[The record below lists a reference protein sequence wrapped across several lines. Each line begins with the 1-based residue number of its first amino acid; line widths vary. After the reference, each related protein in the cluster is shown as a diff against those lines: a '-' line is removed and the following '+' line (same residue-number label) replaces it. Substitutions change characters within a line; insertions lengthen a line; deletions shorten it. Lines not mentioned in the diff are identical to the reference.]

1 MTTKIVDTILPTTM
15 VGSYPR
21 PHWYKHQLLGRDVRV
36 AFKEV
41 QHEEAYHDAVATVIR
56 DQEEAGLD
64 IVTDGNMWYDDY
76 VGVIGSFCWY
86 MYERIGGFE
95 PAREPHP
102 SYRRTRRQSQGKEIL
117 DDWGGVINSG
127 PVTHGPIRLADLY
140 KVAAQHAKKPVKVS
154 VGAGPAN
161 LAWHVYFKHYKN
173 AKDLSF
179 ALAPIFNKEMK
190 DLVAAGA
197 KYLQFEDLGAWL
209 PLFTGNKDDYKW
221 IRESVEKCCDGVD
234 AKIGWHFC
242 FGNAWG
248 NDILSANFPEG
259 YQTVLPYFFEHDRHR
274 RVRARLRQP
283 RHGRHRLPEESA
295 EGQGRAGRRARHPHE
310 RHRETGTDRGPHPT
324 RSSSTCRPKGHAQH
338 GLRHEAARAHGGQD
352 ETQRARRGRRYRP
365 QRSRSK
371 VEHMADKKIIAVVG
385 ATGAQGGGLVQAIL
399 TDPNGGFTVRAITRD
414 PVQGQG
420 QGARGKGRARSSRPT
435 STTSRA

>member
-1 MTTKIVDTILPTTM
+1 MATKIVDTILPTTM

-21 PHWYKHQLLGRDVRV
+21 PHWFKHQLLGRDVRV

-41 QHEEAYHDAVATVIR
+41 QHEEAYDDAVGTVIR

-86 MYERIGGFE
+86 LYERIPGFE
-95 PAREPHP
+95 QSREEHP
-102 SYRRTRRQSQGKEIL
+102 TLAGKDPSQGKEIL

-127 PVTHGPIRLADLY
+127 PVSRGPLRLADLY
-140 KVAAQHAKKPVKVS
+140 KIAKKHAKVPVKVS

-173 AKDLSF
+173 QEELSR
-179 ALAPIFNKEMK
+179 ALAPIFNAEMK

-209 PLFTGNKDDYKW
+209 PLFTGNVNDYKW
-221 IRESVEKCCDGVD
+221 IREVVEECCDGVD

-248 NDILSANFPEG
+248 NDILSASFPEG
-259 YQTVLPYFFEHDRHR
+259 YQTVLPYFFETKGISEFVLDYANRDM
-274 RVRARLRQP
+274 AGIEFLKN
-283 RHGRHRLPEESA
+283 LPKDTDLQVGVLDIRTNA
-295 EGQGRAGRRARHPHE
+295 I
-310 RHRETGTDRGPHPT
+310 ETP
-324 RSSSTCRPKGHAQH
+324 
-338 GLRHEAARAHGGQD
+338 
-352 ETQRARRGRRYRP
+352 ETIAKRIR
-365 QRSRSK
+365 K
-371 VEHMADKKIIAVVG
+371 VLAVVPPEKVTLSSDCGMKPLARMVAKMKLKALVDG
-385 ATGAQGGGLVQAIL
+385 AKM
-399 TDPNGGFTVRAITRD
+399 VRGELMG
-414 PVQGQG
+414 V
-420 QGARGKGRARSSRPT
+420 K
-435 STTSRA
+435 

>member
-1 MTTKIVDTILPTTM
+1 RPSAGTNAADAPPRSTDRRTSSLRLSFGTLLALSNTHRNPSPRLTSSSCSDSIRTRLPANRLGERMPPLKITDTVLPTTM

-21 PHWYKHQLLGRDVRV
+21 PQWFRHQLLGRDVRV

-41 QHEEAYHDAVATVIR
+41 QHEEAYHDAVATVVR

-95 PAREPHP
+95 AAREPHP
-102 SYRRTRRQSQGKEIL
+102 STVGAPKSQGKDIL

-127 PVTHGPIRLADLY
+127 PVSRGPIRLADLFGY
-140 KVAAQHAKKPVKVS
+140 AKKHATKPVKVS

-161 LAWHVYFKHYKN
+161 LAWHVYFKHYKD
-173 AKDLSF
+173 AKELSY
-179 ALAPIFNKEMK
+179 ALAPIFNAEMK
-190 DLVAAGA
+190 ELVAAGA

-209 PLFTGNKDDYKW
+209 PLFSNDKNDYVWIKD
-221 IRESVEKCCDGVD
+221 VVAQCCDGVK

-259 YQTVLPYFFEHDRHR
+259 YQTVLPHLFDTPGIDQFVLDFANRNMSGIEFMKNLPKDKDLQVGVLDIRTNMIETPKMVADRIR
-274 RVRARLRQP
+274 
-283 RHGRHRLPEESA
+283 
-295 EGQGRAGRRARHPHE
+295 
-310 RHRETGTDRGPHPT
+310 
-324 RSSSTCRPKGHAQH
+324 
-338 GLRHEAARAHGGQD
+338 
-352 ETQRARRGRRYRP
+352 
-365 QRSRSK
+365 
-371 VEHMADKKIIAVVG
+371 
-385 ATGAQGGGLVQAIL
+385 
-399 TDPNGGFTVRAITRD
+399 TVLKYVPA
-414 PVQGQG
+414 
-420 QGARGKGRARSSRPT
+420 
-435 STTSRA
+435 